1 MRMNSY
7 VASSLADSTDQRFRD
22 NPLVV
27 GEFGLPAGGALTLA
41 ERRAVYAG
49 WFRCA
54 RASGTA
60 AAAPWMLANDA
71 RPAEWDP
78 HSFYWRSG
86 TDPAD
91 PANAYAD
98 LVRDAAAR

>member
-1 MRMNSY
+1 M
-7 VASSLADSTDQRFRD
+7 
-22 NPLVV
+22 V

-91 PANAYAD
+91 PANTYAD
-98 LVRDAAAR
+98 LVLDAAAR